1 MNVFIPT
8 IGTRGD
14 VQPFIALGEG
24 LRRAGHAVTVCTSTR
39 YESLVR
45 DGNLAYAPLSD
56 DLVALV
62 ETPKGREAIAAAGGA
77 IGGARALW
85 DLMQESLQIQ
95 RDLFRDGWTAA
106 KPADPDLIVYHPK
119 MAIALSYAE
128 RLGVPAVMAPLFPVF
143 LPTAAYPTPGFPRLD
158 LGGSLTAVYN
168 RATHRLVRTVVS
180 AVGRWMFASW
190 RAAHG
195 LPPQPWGTDI
205 LHRTTGERVPLLH
218 PWSRHVAPDPPDG
231 PRKDVWTTGYWFLD
245 RANDWMPDPD
255 LEAFLDAGPPPV
267 YVGFG
272 SMAGGNPEATARI
285 VVEALDRAGCRGIL
299 ARGWGGLAASD
310 LPETVHL
317 LDHAPH
323 DGLFPRVAAVV
334 HHGGA
339 GTTAAGL
346 RAGRPTVICPFFGDQ
361 PFWGRRVREAGAG
374 PAPIPQSDLTSPRL
388 AVALRTART
397 DAVRR
402 SAAALGTKIRGED
415 GVATAV
421 ARLER
426 LVTTSGPPVPWK
438 GQVGREA

>member
-1 MNVFIPT
+1 
-8 IGTRGD
+8 
-14 VQPFIALGEG
+14 
-24 LRRAGHAVTVCTSTR
+24 
-39 YESLVR
+39 
-45 DGNLAYAPLSD
+45 
-56 DLVALV
+56 
-62 ETPKGREAIAAAGGA
+62 
-77 IGGARALW
+77 
-85 DLMQESLQIQ
+85 
-95 RDLFRDGWTAA
+95 
-106 KPADPDLIVYHPK
+106 
-119 MAIALSYAE
+119 
-128 RLGVPAVMAPLFPVF
+128 
-143 LPTAAYPTPGFPRLD
+143 
-158 LGGSLTAVYN
+158 VYN

-195 LPPQPWGTDI
+195 LPPQPWGADI

-245 RANDWMPDPD
+245 RADDWMPDPD

-317 LDHAPH
+317 LDQAPH

-438 GQVGREA
+438 GHVGREA